1 MFYSFKGE
9 LSNWAYERNR
19 ALFNGFHAYRVPVEP
34 LVEGTTEEHVGPY
47 VGMKTYQQLHSTYSV
62 SRYHPSEETKIQA
75 KEDLAEGLK
84 EVFETQMSTDPNL
97 VLGETFVDILAEAKQ
112 DLAIRKEN
120 KGNQYHNQRKIR
132 NTQKFQKVQQ
142 IHKCLVE
149 AVGDMDDKD
158 TILACTWRD
167 PDTSYYSRYCTPVE
181 YSCSVTKGLMERL
194 VSAPSSA
201 SKLAIRNA
209 TQKICQVFET
219 FAANNFFSF
228 SFLDREDRW
237 ESVLSDVCT
246 EKVSPSTFWSRLV
259 VTPALLE
266 LVSEGNFRDL
276 LSYYLQQCFSR
287 NYLTE
292 AFVRVVHD
300 ADPTSHNHLQAE
312 EFRLV
317 AWNYYVKFTGLNPI
331 LGQNMVTIEDLKGD
345 YESMSIR
352 YRSMKDSLLSFMELE
367 QFRSFL
373 NIGRYVPVLTNL
385 QYFKRSIINSP
396 PKNTIDH
403 EILYM
408 ELTHLLRPFCDYRIN
423 SIVG

>member
-1 MFYSFKGE
+1 
-9 LSNWAYERNR
+9 
-19 ALFNGFHAYRVPVEP
+19 
-34 LVEGTTEEHVGPY
+34 
-47 VGMKTYQQLHSTYSV
+47 MKTYQQLHSTYSV
-62 SRYHPSEETKIQA
+62 SRYDPSVEKKEQA

-84 EVFETQMSTDPNL
+84 QVFETQRSSDPNL

-158 TILACTWRD
+158 TILACTWRN
-167 PDTSYYSRYCTPVE
+167 PDTSYYSWYCTPVE
-181 YSCSVTKGLMERL
+181 YSCSVTKAVMERL

-201 SKLAIRNA
+201 SKLTIRNA

-228 SFLDREDRW
+228 SFLDRDDRW
-237 ESVLSDVCT
+237 ESVLYDVCT
-246 EKVSPSTFWSRLV
+246 ETVSPSTFWSRLV

-266 LVSEGNFRDL
+266 LVSEGNFRHV
-276 LSYYLQQCFSR
+276 LSYYLHQCIGR

-292 AFVRVVHD
+292 VFVRVVHD
-300 ADPTSHNHLQAE
+300 ADPTSHNHLLAE

-317 AWNYYVKFTGLNPI
+317 AWNYYVKFGLNPI
-331 LGQNMVTIEDLKGD
+331 LGQNMVTIEDH

-396 PKNTIDH
+396 PENTIDP
-403 EILYM
+403 EILIR
-408 ELTHLLRPFCDYRIN
+408 ELRENPRYSSINLRDYRID
-423 SIVG
+423 